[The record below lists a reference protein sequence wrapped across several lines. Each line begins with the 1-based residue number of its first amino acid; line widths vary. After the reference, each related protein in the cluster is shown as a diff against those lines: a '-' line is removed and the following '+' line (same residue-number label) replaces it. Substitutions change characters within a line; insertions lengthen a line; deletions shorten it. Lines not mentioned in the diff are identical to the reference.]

1 MPTDDLNSIPGLAD
15 KHIRVL
21 ARQQI
26 TDVRTFAAADQHA
39 VYQAMAKLRPRPSL
53 EQVSQWQAAASGLA
67 AAPPEAGQGLAPA
80 DPGWQ
85 TVASFA
91 IIFTQ
96 RQAGRTWERRVEAER
111 TEVEPEQEPGKWT
124 GWDPA
129 SVAAWM
135 ASQLPPAPE
144 RTRLAIEMV
153 TVMAANQTLD
163 LKSGEAVTS
172 DLAADLTAPVRVAF
186 TVTGAGP
193 GTPLQAVTRVLRP
206 GTPGW
211 NPQPPVALQG
221 PGRAEFDLGDI
232 SAGQYELSLLAW
244 AADATARPVSV
255 RLPALIIREP

>member
-39 VYQAMAKLRPRPSL
+39 VYRAMANLRPRPSL
-53 EQVSQWQAAASGLA
+53 EQVSRWQEAASRLA
-67 AAPPEAGQGLAPA
+67 AAPGDAGEGVAPA
-80 DPGWQ
+80 DTGWQ

-96 RQAGRTWERRVEAER
+96 RRAGRTWERRAEAER
-111 TEVEPEQEPGKWT
+111 TEVEPEQEPGKWK
-124 GWDPA
+124 GWDPSA
-129 SVAAWM
+129 IAAWM
-135 ASQLPPAPE
+135 AGQLPPAAE
-144 RTRLAIEMV
+144 RTRLAIGMV
-153 TVMAANQTLD
+153 TVTAANQALD
-163 LKSGEAVTS
+163 LEPGEAVTG
-172 DLAADLTAPVRVAF
+172 DLIGDLTAPVRVAF
-186 TVTGAGP
+186 TVSGAGP
-193 GTPLQAVTRVLRP
+193 GTPLQAVTRVLRS
-206 GTPGW
+206 GAPGW
-211 NPQPPVALQG
+211 NPQPPVALHG

-255 RLPALIIREP
+255 RLPALTIREP